1 MKSIKLF
8 VGVSLSLIMTSC
20 CSFNTE
26 STLTPFP
33 AKPHYKEYVREPVL
47 DFISSNKTYII
58 SSEYMEN
65 SLLDVTYIDE
75 ITKWKRENGVK

>member
-1 MKSIKLF
+1 M
-8 VGVSLSLIMTSC
+8 
-20 CSFNTE
+20 
-26 STLTPFP
+26 
-33 AKPHYKEYVREPVL
+33 KPHYKEYITEPVL
-47 DFISSNKTYII
+47 DFIHSNKTYVI